1 MSATNRAANINKL
14 FKVAKKHYSPVLPP
28 SNRTVLEHMMFACC
42 LNNAQYEAA
51 DESFAR
57 LQEQFFDW
65 NEVRVTTAV
74 ELAEV
79 MKQQPNPS
87 ESAVLIKKTLHG
99 VFETY
104 YNFDL
109 DSLRKENLRKTVQQ
123 LERFKGVNS
132 FVVSYV
138 AQVALAG
145 HYIPLDQATLN
156 LMVILG
162 IATEAEAA
170 KGKIPGLERTIP
182 KSKGIEFASVVHQ
195 LAAAFHKSKFNK
207 DIRNI
212 LLTIASDAAERFPK
226 RGGRK
231 KKVADTPDKAA
242 KKSAKSAKSAKPAKT
257 EKAEAKKKTKKK
269 ATVKKQPST
278 KKPAA
283 KKKPVTKKTAAKK
296 KATKKKATKKKT
308 TKKKAATKK
317 KTVAKKK
324 TTAKKKVAKKSTR
337 KPVAKK
343 GAAGKKKSATKRL
356 ARKKPR

>member
-1 MSATNRAANINKL
+1 MSATNRAAIINKL
-14 FKVAKKHYSPVLPP
+14 FKVAKKHYPPILPP

-42 LNNAQYEAA
+42 LENTQYEAA

-79 MKQQPNPS
+79 MKQQPDAS
-87 ESAVLIKKTLHG
+87 ESAQLIKKTLHG

-109 DSLRKENLRKTVQQ
+109 ESLKKENLRKTVQQ
-123 LERFKGVNS
+123 LERFKDVHS

-138 AQVALAG
+138 AQVALGG
-145 HYIPLDQATLN
+145 HYIPLDKAALD
-156 LMVILG
+156 LMVVIG
-162 IATEAEAA
+162 AATEAEAA

-182 KSKGIEFASVVHQ
+182 KSKGIEFTSVVHQ
-195 LAAAFHKSKFNK
+195 LAAAFYKSKFNK
-207 DIRNI
+207 EIRNI
-212 LLTIASDAAERFPK
+212 LLSIAPDAAERFPK

-231 KKVADTPDKAA
+231 KKVVAPDTKPAKKAGA
-242 KKSAKSAKSAKPAKT
+242 KKPVKKSAPA
-257 EKAEAKKKTKKK
+257 
-269 ATVKKQPST
+269 
-278 KKPAA
+278 
-283 KKKPVTKKTAAKK
+283 
-296 KATKKKATKKKT
+296 KKT
-308 TKKKAATKK
+308 TKKKVAAKKKVTPKKKPSKKKAVKKKTATKKKSVARKKPVKK

-324 TTAKKKVAKKSTR
+324 AAKKK
-337 KPVAKK
+337 
-343 GAAGKKKSATKRL
+343 AGKSIVKKATRGRKKSATKRL

>member
-42 LNNAQYEAA
+42 LSNAQYEAA

-109 DSLRKENLRKTVQQ
+109 ESLRKENLRKTVQQ

-212 LLTIASDAAERFPK
+212 LLSIASDAAERFPK

-242 KKSAKSAKSAKPAKT
+242 KKTAKSDKA
-257 EKAEAKKKTKKK
+257 EKAQAKKAPKKK
-269 ATVKKQPST
+269 AAAKKQPAT

-283 KKKPVTKKTAAKK
+283 KKPAAKK
-296 KATKKKATKKKT
+296 KTVTKKAAAKKKT

>member
-42 LNNAQYEAA
+42 LSNAQYEAA

-109 DSLRKENLRKTVQQ
+109 ESLRKENLRKTVQQ

-132 FVVSYV
+132 FVISYV

-212 LLTIASDAAERFPK
+212 LLSIASDAAERFPK

-242 KKSAKSAKSAKPAKT
+242 KKTAKSDKA
-257 EKAEAKKKTKKK
+257 EKAQAKKAPKKK
-269 ATVKKQPST
+269 AAAKKQPAT

-283 KKKPVTKKTAAKK
+283 KKPAAKK
-296 KATKKKATKKKT
+296 KTVTKKAAAKKKT

>member
-1 MSATNRAANINKL
+1 MSATNRAAIINKL
-14 FKVAKKHYSPVLPP
+14 FKVAKKHYPPILPP

-42 LNNAQYEAA
+42 LENTQYEAA

-79 MKQQPNPS
+79 MKQQPDPS

-109 DSLRKENLRKTVQQ
+109 ESLKKENLRKTVQQ
-123 LERFKGVNS
+123 MERFKGVSS

-145 HYIPLDQATLN
+145 HYIPLDRAALN
-156 LMVILG
+156 LMVVLG
-162 IATEAEAA
+162 AATEAEIA
-170 KGKIPGLERTIP
+170 KGKIPGLERAIP
-182 KSKGIEFASVVHQ
+182 KSKGIEFTSIVHQ
-195 LAAAFHKSKFNK
+195 LAAAFYKSKFNK
-207 DIRNI
+207 DIRDI
-212 LLTIASDAAERFPK
+212 LLSIASDATERFPK

-231 KKVADTPDKAA
+231 KKAVEPA
-242 KKSAKSAKSAKPAKT
+242 AKPAKKIR
-257 EKAEAKKKTKKK
+257 ENKPAKKAAVKKAAVKKAAAKKTPVKKK
-269 ATVKKQPST
+269 A
-278 KKPAA
+278 AA
-283 KKKPVTKKTAAKK
+283 KKKPVKKKAAAKK
-296 KATKKKATKKKT
+296 KPVKKKSAAKKTPVKKKS
-308 TKKKAATKK
+308 A
-317 KTVAKKK
+317 
-324 TTAKKKVAKKSTR
+324 AKKSAVKKKSAGKK
-337 KPVAKK
+337 KPVKNKTRTSIVKK
-343 GAAGKKKSATKRL
+343 AGRSQKKSATKRL

>member
-42 LNNAQYEAA
+42 LSNAQYEAA

-109 DSLRKENLRKTVQQ
+109 ESLRKENLRKTVQQ

-212 LLTIASDAAERFPK
+212 LLSIASDAAERFPK

-242 KKSAKSAKSAKPAKT
+242 KKSAKSAKPAKT
-257 EKAEAKKKTKKK
+257 EKAEAKKTTKKK
-269 ATVKKQPST
+269 ATVKKQPAT
-278 KKPAA
+278 KKSAA
-283 KKKPVTKKTAAKK
+283 KKKPVTKKTAAKN
-296 KATKKKATKKKT
+296 KT

-324 TTAKKKVAKKSTR
+324 TAAKKKTTAKKKATAKKKVAKKSTR

>member
-1 MSATNRAANINKL
+1 MSATNRAAIINKL
-14 FKVAKKHYSPVLPP
+14 FKVAKKHYPPILPP

-42 LNNAQYEAA
+42 LENTQYEAA

-79 MKQQPNPS
+79 MKQQPDPS
-87 ESAVLIKKTLHG
+87 ESAVLIKKALHG

-109 DSLRKENLRKTVQQ
+109 ESLKKENLRKTVQQ
-123 LERFKGVNS
+123 MERFKGVSS

-138 AQVALAG
+138 AQVALGG
-145 HYIPLDQATLN
+145 HYIPLDRATLN
-156 LMVILG
+156 MMVVLG
-162 IATEAEAA
+162 AATEAEIA

-182 KSKGIEFASVVHQ
+182 KSKGVEFTSIVHQ

-212 LLTIASDAAERFPK
+212 LLSIAPDATERFPK

-231 KKVADTPDKAA
+231 KKAVEPA
-242 KKSAKSAKSAKPAKT
+242 AKPAKKT
-257 EKAEAKKKTKKK
+257 TKSKPAKKAAAKK
-269 ATVKKQPST
+269 APVK

-283 KKKPVTKKTAAKK
+283 KKAPV
-296 KATKKKATKKKT
+296 
-308 TKKKAATKK
+308 KKKAAVKKKPVKKKPVKK
-317 KTVAKKK
+317 KTVAKKSAGKKK
-324 TTAKKKVAKKSTR
+324 TTGKKKPVKKKTRTSIVKKSGR
-337 KPVAKK
+337 
-343 GAAGKKKSATKRL
+343 GQKKSATKRL

>member
-1 MSATNRAANINKL
+1 MSATNRAAIINKL
-14 FKVAKKHYSPVLPP
+14 FKVAKKHYPPILPP

-42 LNNAQYEAA
+42 LENTQYEAA

-79 MKQQPNPS
+79 MKQQPDPS
-87 ESAVLIKKTLHG
+87 ESAVLIKKALHG

-109 DSLRKENLRKTVQQ
+109 ESLKKENLRKTVQQ
-123 LERFKGVNS
+123 MERFKGVSS

-138 AQVALAG
+138 AQVALGG
-145 HYIPLDQATLN
+145 HYIPLDRATLN
-156 LMVILG
+156 MMVVLG
-162 IATEAEAA
+162 AATEAEIA

-182 KSKGIEFASVVHQ
+182 KSKGVEFTSIVHQ

-212 LLTIASDAAERFPK
+212 LLSIAPDATERFPK

-231 KKVADTPDKAA
+231 KKAVEPA
-242 KKSAKSAKSAKPAKT
+242 AKPAKKT
-257 EKAEAKKKTKKK
+257 TKSKPAKKAAAKKVPVKKKPAVKKAPVKKK
-269 ATVKKQPST
+269 AAV
-278 KKPAA
+278 
-283 KKKPVTKKTAAKK
+283 KKKPV
-296 KATKKKATKKKT
+296 
-308 TKKKAATKK
+308 KK
-317 KTVAKKK
+317 KTVAKKSAVKKK
-324 TTAKKKVAKKSTR
+324 TTGKKKPVKKKTRTSIVKKSGR
-337 KPVAKK
+337 
-343 GAAGKKKSATKRL
+343 GQKKSATKRL

>member
-1 MSATNRAANINKL
+1 MSATNRAAIINKL
-14 FKVAKKHYSPVLPP
+14 FKVAKKHYPPILPP

-42 LNNAQYEAA
+42 LENTQYEAA

-79 MKQQPNPS
+79 MKQQPDPS

-109 DSLRKENLRKTVQQ
+109 ESLKKENLRKTVQQ
-123 LERFKGVNS
+123 MERFKGVSS

-145 HYIPLDQATLN
+145 HYIPLDRATLN
-156 LMVILG
+156 LMVVLG
-162 IATEAEAA
+162 AATEAEIAN
-170 KGKIPGLERTIP
+170 GKIPGLERAIP
-182 KSKGIEFASVVHQ
+182 KSKGIEFTSIVHQ
-195 LAAAFHKSKFNK
+195 LAAAFYKSKFNK
-207 DIRNI
+207 DIRDI
-212 LLTIASDAAERFPK
+212 LLSIASDATERFPK

-231 KKVADTPDKAA
+231 KKAVEPVAKPVKKAAA
-242 KKSAKSAKSAKPAKT
+242 KKAPVKKAPVKKAPAKKAPAKKAPVKKSPAKKAPAKKTPVKKKSA
-257 EKAEAKKKTKKK
+257 AKKTPVKKK
-269 ATVKKQPST
+269 S
-278 KKPAA
+278 AA
-283 KKKPVTKKTAAKK
+283 KKKPVKNKTRKSIVK
-296 KATKKKATKKKT
+296 KAGR
-308 TKKKAATKK
+308 
-317 KTVAKKK
+317 
-324 TTAKKKVAKKSTR
+324 SQ
-337 KPVAKK
+337 
-343 GAAGKKKSATKRL
+343 KKSATKRL

>member
-42 LNNAQYEAA
+42 LSNAQYEAA

-109 DSLRKENLRKTVQQ
+109 ESLRKENLRKTVQQ

-132 FVVSYV
+132 FVISYV

-212 LLTIASDAAERFPK
+212 LLSIASDAAERFPK

-242 KKSAKSAKSAKPAKT
+242 KKTAKSDKA
-257 EKAEAKKKTKKK
+257 EKAQAKKAPKKK
-269 ATVKKQPST
+269 AAAKKQPATKKPAT

-283 KKKPVTKKTAAKK
+283 KKKTVTKKAA
-296 KATKKKATKKKT
+296 AKKKT

>member
-1 MSATNRAANINKL
+1 MSATNRAAIINKL
-14 FKVAKKHYSPVLPP
+14 FKVAKKHYPPILPP

-42 LNNAQYEAA
+42 LENTQYEAA

-79 MKQQPNPS
+79 MKQQPDPS
-87 ESAVLIKKTLHG
+87 ESAVLIKKALHG

-109 DSLRKENLRKTVQQ
+109 ESLKKENLRKTVQQ
-123 LERFKGVNS
+123 MERFKGVSS

-138 AQVALAG
+138 AQVALGG
-145 HYIPLDQATLN
+145 HYIPLDRATLN
-156 LMVILG
+156 MMVVLG
-162 IATEAEAA
+162 AATEAEIA

-182 KSKGIEFASVVHQ
+182 KSKGVEFTSIVHQ

-212 LLTIASDAAERFPK
+212 LLSIAPDATERFPK

-231 KKVADTPDKAA
+231 KKVVEPAAKPAKKAA
-242 KKSAKSAKSAKPAKT
+242 KKTTKSKPAK
-257 EKAEAKKKTKKK
+257 KAAAKKVPVKKKPAVKKAPVKKKSAVKKKPVKKKTTGKKKPAKKKTR
-269 ATVKKQPST
+269 TSIVKKSGRGQ
-278 KKPAA
+278 
-283 KKKPVTKKTAAKK
+283 
-296 KATKKKATKKKT
+296 
-308 TKKKAATKK
+308 
-317 KTVAKKK
+317 
-324 TTAKKKVAKKSTR
+324 
-337 KPVAKK
+337 
-343 GAAGKKKSATKRL
+343 KKSATKRL

>member
-1 MSATNRAANINKL
+1 MSATNRAAIINKL
-14 FKVAKKHYSPVLPP
+14 FKVAKKHYPPILPP

-42 LNNAQYEAA
+42 LENAPYEAA

-79 MKQQPNPS
+79 MKQQPDPS
-87 ESAVLIKKTLHG
+87 ESAVLIKKALHG

-109 DSLRKENLRKTVQQ
+109 ESLKKENLRKTVQQ
-123 LERFKGVNS
+123 MERFKGVSS

-138 AQVALAG
+138 AQVALGG
-145 HYIPLDQATLN
+145 HYIPLDRATLN
-156 LMVILG
+156 MMVVLG
-162 IATEAEAA
+162 AATEAEIA
-170 KGKIPGLERTIP
+170 KGKIPGLERTIS
-182 KSKGIEFASVVHQ
+182 KSKGVEFTSIVHQ

-212 LLTIASDAAERFPK
+212 LLSIAPDATERFPK

-231 KKVADTPDKAA
+231 KKAVEPV
-242 KKSAKSAKSAKPAKT
+242 AKPAKKT
-257 EKAEAKKKTKKK
+257 TQSKPAKKAAAKEVP
-269 ATVKKQPST
+269 VK

-283 KKKPVTKKTAAKK
+283 KKAPVKKAPVKKKPVKK
-296 KATKKKATKKKT
+296 KPVKKKPVKKKPV
-308 TKKKAATKK
+308 KKKPVKK
-317 KTVAKKK
+317 KTVAKKSAVKKK
-324 TTAKKKVAKKSTR
+324 TTGKKKPAKKKTRTSIVKKSGR
-337 KPVAKK
+337 
-343 GAAGKKKSATKRL
+343 GQKKSATKRL